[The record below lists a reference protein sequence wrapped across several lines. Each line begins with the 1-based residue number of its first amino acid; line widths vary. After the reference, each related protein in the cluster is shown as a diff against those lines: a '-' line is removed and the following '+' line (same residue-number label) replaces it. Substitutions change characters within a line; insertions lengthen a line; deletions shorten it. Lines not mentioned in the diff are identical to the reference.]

1 MFAVTYKLQTLQTLQ
16 TLQNV
21 QLNAEYEWRECN
33 FRIIPHDQD
42 SFAIWK
48 SRVPTRIMFAVTF
61 KLQTSNYSNSSNSSC
76 SNFQTSNS
84 SNAEHRTQNTE
95 HGTQNKE
102 QRTRNAERLT
112 LPFPLPVPGRRNAH
126 YFGKSPAKIRSVL
139 KTKFR
144 IDIRNLHF

>member
-1 MFAVTYKLQTLQTLQ
+1 
-16 TLQNV
+16 V
-21 QLNAEYEWRECN
+21 QLNAESEWGECD

-61 KLQTSNYSNSSNSSC
+61 KLQTI
-76 SNFQTSNS
+76 QTIQTLQTLRAVTFKLQTLQTQNTERRTQ
-84 SNAEHRTQNTE
+84 NTEHGTQNTE

>member
-1 MFAVTYKLQTLQTLQ
+1 
-16 TLQNV
+16 
-21 QLNAEYEWRECN
+21 
-33 FRIIPHDQD
+33 
-42 SFAIWK
+42 
-48 SRVPTRIMFAVTF
+48 MFAVTF
-61 KLQTSNYSNSSNSSC
+61 KLQTLQTQNTEHGTRNAERGTQNTEHRTQNSEHGTRNAEHRTQ
-76 SNFQTSNS
+76 NTERGTR
-84 SNAEHRTQNTE
+84 NAEHRTQNTE

>member
-1 MFAVTYKLQTLQTLQ
+1 M
-16 TLQNV
+16 
-21 QLNAEYEWRECN
+21 QLNAESEWGECD

-95 HGTQNKE
+95 HGTRNAERGTQNTEHGTQNKE